1 MAGDLGDRMSSFL
14 KRAVSIGMAAL
25 WCGIVWTGPAR
36 AAAEAESAPTP
47 EQIEEAQLFLV
58 NNAIFT
64 LFHEAG
70 HMLISEFGLPVLGR
84 EEDAVD
90 ALSSILLLEAD
101 SEELDVALQDAADA
115 WFLSDES
122 KDSAIT
128 ETDFLDTHGLDR
140 QRAYQIVCMMTGAD
154 PEYFKQFADSIDF
167 PQSRRE
173 ECAVEYERTKAS
185 WFALLEPHYV
195 GDGPASKMTV
205 TYEPAGDETVEV
217 FAGMLKEAQVL
228 ESIAESVGAKYK
240 FNDGIKLT
248 AKSCGVPNAFWDP
261 NGREITYCYELA
273 VQHIVL
279 IDDYFKREKN
289 AKK

>member
-1 MAGDLGDRMSSFL
+1 MSSFL
-14 KRAVSIGMAAL
+14 KRAVSIGIAAL

-217 FAGMLKEAQVL
+217 FAGMLKEAKVL